1 MSKILT
7 FGEPLILHYLQYPKL
22 CSEGN
27 SFYSL
32 GGSEINTSISLSK
45 QNNQVYLISSLP
57 DNQLGKEFLNILQQ
71 KCIQTD
77 YIYLCSQHQLIGSM
91 YVKDNQVVYQRQY
104 SSFSFLNLINVDI
117 ESVSEQSFDW
127 CHLTGITPLLSVGSC
142 LIWRELIELSLVSQV
157 PVSLDLNYRPSLSN
171 FEHLWNLVKPFL
183 SELELF
189 IISVS
194 DISLIAKVEQLELL
208 ELQLEQQLLLL
219 ADKLKISKL
228 VLCQKHVLENGSQNR
243 CSYLVYQQHIYKS
256 KIKNHTPKEHI
267 GGGDAFVGSLIN
279 SILKNDLNLNTCD
292 VITNIL
298 DIADYYTI
306 NNQENRGNF
315 PKF

>member
-1 MSKILT
+1 MPKILT
-7 FGEPLILHYLQYPKL
+7 FGEPLILHYLQHPKL

-27 SFYSL
+27 TFFSL
-32 GGSEINTSISLSK
+32 GGSEINTSISLSNH
-45 QNNQVYLISSLP
+45 NNRVYLISSLP

-71 KCIQTD
+71 KYIQTD
-77 YIYLCSQHQLIGSM
+77 YIHLSPEHQLIGSM
-91 YVKDNQVVYQRQY
+91 YVKGNQVIYQRQY
-104 SSFSFLNLINVDI
+104 SSFSFFNLINVDI
-117 ESVSEQSFDW
+117 ESISEQSFDW

-157 PVSLDLNYRPSLSN
+157 PISLDLNYRPSLSN
-171 FEHLWNLVKPFL
+171 FEYLWSLVKPSL
-183 SELELF
+183 SKLELF

-208 ELQLEQQLLLL
+208 DLQLEQQLLLL
-219 ADKLKISKL
+219 ADKLNISKL

-243 CSYLVYQQHIYKS
+243 CSYMVYKQQVYKS

-267 GGGDAFVGSLIN
+267 GGGDSFVGSLIN
-279 SILKNDLNLNTCD
+279 SLLRNKIDNESKNI
-292 VITNIL
+292 ITSIL
-298 DIADYYTI
+298 DTADYYTI
-306 NNQENRGNF
+306 DNQEKKGNF

>member
-7 FGEPLILHYLQYPKL
+7 FGEPLILHYLQHPKL

-77 YIYLCSQHQLIGSM
+77 YIYLSSQHQLIGSM
-91 YVKDNQVVYQRQY
+91 YVKDNQVIYQRQY

-117 ESVSEQSFDW
+117 ESISEQSFDW

-142 LIWRELIELSLVSQV
+142 LIWRELIESCLVSQV
-157 PVSLDLNYRPSLSN
+157 PISLDLNYRPSLSN

-183 SELELF
+183 SKLELF

-194 DISLIAKVEQLELL
+194 DISLIAKIEQLELL

-219 ADKLKISKL
+219 ATKLKISKL
-228 VLCQKHVLENGSQNR
+228 VLCQKHILENGSQNR

-306 NNQENRGNF
+306 DTQNERGNF